1 MVEFLRRNMLVIL
14 FSILI
19 IGQVLT
25 WRALLVIQE
34 NSGHYDT
41 CGRSEHPC
49 YVIIIPNAR

>member
-1 MVEFLRRNMLVIL
+1 MVAFLRRNLLLIL
-14 FSILI
+14 FSMLI
-19 IGQVLT
+19 VGQLLM

-49 YVIIIPNAR
+49 YVIVVPNAR